1 MRGQQAAA
9 YGPGRAWSY
18 ARCMRRV
25 ESAPNLVI
33 ATLWADALSAAGIEA
48 RVFSRYLSS
57 IAGEIPPS
65 EAEPTVWV
73 LDDSDLE
80 RARQLLGELQRP
92 VRGAWWRCDSCGE
105 RHGPQFAQC
114 WNCGAARAEAR

>member
-1 MRGQQAAA
+1 M
-9 YGPGRAWSY
+9 P
-18 ARCMRRV
+18 RV
-25 ESAPNLVI
+25 DSAPNLVL

-73 LDDSDLE
+73 LDDADLE
-80 RARQLLGELQRP
+80 RARALLLELRRP
-92 VRGAWWRCDSCGE
+92 LRGPGWNCRECGE
-105 RHGPQFAQC
+105 HHGPQFAQC
-114 WNCGAARAEAR
+114 WKCGAGRC

>member
-1 MRGQQAAA
+1 
-9 YGPGRAWSY
+9 
-18 ARCMRRV
+18 MRRV

-73 LDDSDLE
+73 LDDRDLE

-92 VRGAWWRCDSCGE
+92 VRGAGWRCESCGE

-114 WNCGAARAEAR
+114 WNCGAARTDPR

>member
-1 MRGQQAAA
+1 
-9 YGPGRAWSY
+9 
-18 ARCMRRV
+18 MRRV

-73 LDDSDLE
+73 LDNRDLE

-92 VRGAWWRCDSCGE
+92 VRGPWWRCEACGE

-114 WNCGAARAEAR
+114 WNCGAART